1 VVNSSGGSGGGSS
14 SSGGSSGSSGGG
26 SSGGGSSGGGS
37 SSRQKQLLSN
47 VLFNTYKC
55 YIETLYSHFP
65 SRNSL
70 KADHSHTYILT
81 KKYIHSTLTCPGMEV
96 LNITVVVHILSEI
109 QL

>member
-1 VVNSSGGSGGGSS
+1 MVNSSGGNGSS
-14 SSGGSSGSSGGG
+14 SSGGSGSGSSGGG
-26 SSGGGSSGGGS
+26 NSGSGS

-47 VLFNTYKC
+47 VLFITYKC

-81 KKYIHSTLTCPGMEV
+81 KKHIHSTLTYPGMEV
-96 LNITVVVHILSEI
+96 LNITEVVHILSEI